1 MEAPR
6 QSKRFGRPRKLS
18 DPRCKSLIECLTA
31 SVLAADVAY
40 GQEAEQNK
48 FAKLSLP

>member
-6 QSKRFGRPRKLS
+6 QSKRFERPRKLS
-18 DPRCKSLIECLTA
+18 DPQCKSLIEYLTA
-31 SVLAADVAY
+31 GALAADVAY
-40 GQEAEQNK
+40 GQKAEQNK